1 MILIYII
8 DYRYKDFH
16 IRLQTTRVLFTLHLT
31 SQRSPLINM
40 NPYVEQIYLCVK
52 NIKNYKWEQWVEEKP
67 ILSAIKSLSFDDNE
81 GGHYLEVYIDFY
93 PQYII
98 VFKNKKDDHDAMRIS
113 ICSENQMTDA
123 IEYIEDIVYEQSY

>member
-31 SQRSPLINM
+31 SQRSPLIKM

-98 VFKNKKDDHDAMRIS
+98 VFKNKKDDHGAMRIS

-123 IEYIEDIVYEQSY
+123 IEYIEDMVYEQSY